1 MPAKTFRGF
10 WKRWRGSVNSSNLTG
25 ETRFTLQIGGIA
37 SPVASLASPP
47 SIRCPKMPTAVSPSG
62 SGQPP
67 ADGVAHE
74 GGGLMDVQL
83 PHQVA
88 PMRLDGF
95 DAQVQVR
102 RYLLRRL
109 PLRDAL
115 DDLAFA
121 RGRAGPALPQ
131 DACGGEVE
139 P

>member
-10 WKRWRGSVNSSNLTG
+10 WKRWRGSVSSSNLTG
-25 ETRFTLQIGGIA
+25 ETR
-37 SPVASLASPP
+37 

-74 GGGLMDVQL
+74 AGRLMDVQL